1 MRFATSRLPFS
12 WNPDFTK
19 EKTMNFI
26 ERLFGFSLDGGS
38 GMFEFLV
45 LAVPIVVL
53 SVVHCTR
60 SVQSKRKT

>member
-1 MRFATSRLPFS
+1 
-12 WNPDFTK
+12 
-19 EKTMNFI
+19 MNFI

-53 SVVHCTR
+53 SVVHWTR